1 MKMKRI
7 TPCADDDLSP
17 FFFPS
22 LSSSLS
28 LSLSPSFPLISVID
42 PSSLV
47 ASRITQAAPQ
57 RLLAYI
63 FISKKKKKKKEKKK
77 KKKRKKR

>member
-28 LSLSPSFPLISVID
+28 LSLSLLSSHLRHRSF
-42 PSSLV
+42 
-47 ASRITQAAPQ
+47 
-57 RLLAYI
+57 
-63 FISKKKKKKKEKKK
+63 FISGVADYAG
-77 KKKRKKR
+77 RAATLARIHIYI